1 MKSSLFKCFLFVCSL
16 SIFGL
21 MACDQETPETQDTMC
36 TVTYK
41 SQYGTPPAAITVAKN
56 TILTTEDLPE
66 LEAEGENK
74 FKYKFHGWYDG
85 ETLAVAGTYKVTE
98 NVVLKAD
105 WLERPLFTVSYET
118 QYGTA
123 PDAIQVYEDS
133 LLTAE
138 QLPVIYADGENK
150 YRYDFDGWYDGET
163 RAVADE
169 YKVSKGVKLIAKW
182 KERPLVTLSY
192 SSEYGTAPAS
202 IQVYQGTVLNKDQL
216 PKIEV
221 AGYDFIGWKDGDSF
235 ALYDLYKVNKD
246 VTLKA
251 EFGEQLVI
259 DGVAYANTSE
269 VFVEGK
275 TFTGTSNKD
284 SDGNE
289 INYEGSF
296 PEGAS
301 VTINSYRIGRFE
313 VTQELY
319 ATVME
324 GCVIFNDGE
333 GPEEGHPVVTNP
345 SWCVEQYKEKFGLE
359 NYGIQKYRP
368 VDEVT
373 WYDAILFCNKLS
385 EKLGLTRAYD
395 IKIRS
400 VVTWYK
406 EDLSEGTDGYHI
418 EKADVTPIDGANGYR
433 LPYETEWEFAARGGN
448 PDSVE
453 WNYLFAGSPCEE
465 GIFYYDEVNFGMDG
479 YGWYAYN
486 NITGI
491 SSEENVTW
499 DPVTKANKPEGWGS
513 HQVGLLKP
521 NSLGIFD
528 MSGNVMEWCYDEV
541 EKTEKD
547 PNDET
552 RTITTKKRVERGG
565 AWYFGAKEASVSN
578 RDMAGPAAYRY
589 NDLGIRL
596 VRTCSE

>member
-1 MKSSLFKCFLFVCSL
+1 MKKGLIKCFAIICAFTFFSM
-16 SIFGL
+16 IG
-21 MACDQETPETQDTMC
+21 CDNGTTPDTPDTMY

-41 SQYGTPPAAITVAKN
+41 SQYGAPPSAIKVKKD
-56 TILTTEDLPE
+56 TI
-66 LEAEGENK
+66 
-74 FKYKFHGWYDG
+74 
-85 ETLAVAGTYKVTE
+85 
-98 NVVLKAD
+98 
-105 WLERPLFTVSYET
+105 
-118 QYGTA
+118 
-123 PDAIQVYEDS
+123 
-133 LLTAE
+133 LTAE
-138 QLPVIYADGENK
+138 QLPPVSYTGDYEFI
-150 YRYDFDGWYDGET
+150 GWYDGDVL
-163 RAVADE
+163 AVADV
-169 YKVSKGVKLIAKW
+169 YKVVKDVTLNAKW
-182 KERPLVTLSY
+182 EKASAQECTVSYVTD
-192 SSEYGTAPAS
+192 YGTAPVA
-202 IQVYQGTVLNKDQL
+202 IKVAKDTILTAGQL
-216 PKIEV
+216 PKIEA
-221 AGYDFIGWKDGDSF
+221 AGYDFIGWKDGDSYV
-235 ALYDLYKVNKD
+235 LYNSYKVTKN

-251 EFGEQLVI
+251 EFGKQLVI
-259 DGVAYANTSE
+259 NGVSYANTSE

-296 PEGAS
+296 PEGTS

-319 ATVME
+319 AAVME
-324 GCVIFNDGE
+324 GCVIYNDGDE
-333 GPEEGHPVVTNP
+333 PEDGQPVVTNP
-345 SWCVEQYKEKFGLE
+345 SWCVDKYKEKFGLE
-359 NYGIQKYRP
+359 NFGIQEYRP

-373 WYDAILFCNKLS
+373 WYDAILFCNELS
-385 EKLGLTRAYD
+385 KKVGLTPAYKM
-395 IKIRS
+395 KIRS
-400 VVTWYK
+400 VAKWY
-406 EDLSEGTDGYHI
+406 EADLSAGTDGYHI
-418 EKADVTPIDGANGYR
+418 EKADVTPIAGANGYR
-433 LPYETEWEFAARGGN
+433 LPYETEWEFAARGAN

-465 GIFYYDEVNFGMDG
+465 GILYYDEVNVGMDG